1 MSGSGLF
8 SLLYDP
14 LMELPENL
22 GLHRLRREA
31 LRGMQGQ
38 ILEVGLGTGRNV
50 PLYPPAVEHLSG
62 IDPDE
67 VMLRQARRRAG
78 KASFPV
84 ELLLAS
90 AEDLPFEEDSFD
102 AVVGTLV
109 FCTVSDPPRALRE
122 VRRVLKP
129 CGEFHLL
136 EHVRMERKPIARMQE
151 KATPLWKHVAGGCH
165 LDRDTLGMVR
175 DAGFEVGRVE
185 SHLGGL
191 FLNIFARSPGP
202 ERSRLAPGC
211 TGPL

>member
-38 ILEVGLGTGRNV
+38 ILELGMGTGRNI
-50 PLYPPAVEHLSG
+50 PLYPPGVEHLSG

-67 VMLRQARRRAG
+67 TMLRQARRRAG
-78 KASFPV
+78 KVSFPV

-109 FCTVSDPPRALRE
+109 FCTISDPRQALRE
-122 VRRVLKP
+122 VRRVLK
-129 CGEFHLL
+129 
-136 EHVRMERKPIARMQE
+136 
-151 KATPLWKHVAGGCH
+151 
-165 LDRDTLGMVR
+165 
-175 DAGFEVGRVE
+175 
-185 SHLGGL
+185 
-191 FLNIFARSPGP
+191 
-202 ERSRLAPGC
+202 RLV
-211 TGPL
+211 